1 MGKLLGQSEGAVHSR
16 MLLALLFII
25 NLLNYID
32 RLTLSGLLEPIGKD
46 LKLSDA
52 QLGIVA
58 LAFLVPYSV
67 LPPIVGWIGDRSQR
81 SRLIALA
88 VAVWSAATG
97 FAGIVRN
104 FAQLATTRAVV
115 GVGEATYMSLAP
127 SMIADAYPLGQRGT
141 AMSLFYI
148 ASPVGA
154 ALGVFLGGVIGAA
167 WGWRAACFIVGL
179 PGLIMAI
186 AIWLF
191 PEPKR
196 GGLDPD
202 KPSERP
208 PLREA
213 LTALARNKAYVLI
226 TLAYTVQLFAYNPIE
241 FWLPTVLQRDKA
253 IPLAQANS
261 AYGVVVILAGILGP
275 LIGGLLADRLVTR
288 FTNAYYW
295 ICVSTALASVL
306 PIVCFLVLPSGKPL
320 FAAIFAE
327 VFLGNMSTGIVF
339 TILVSIVIP
348 GLRATATAVVL
359 TVIHVLGDAISEPL
373 IGSISTHLQHLS
385 AAKLAGLT
393 SWLPS
398 QLVAQHLAMAICIVA
413 APAMALSGLLYM
425 AAKPSDAHRSH

>member
-1 MGKLLGQSEGAVHSR
+1 VGKLLGQTEGAARSR
-16 MLLALLFII
+16 VLLLLLFVI

-32 RLTLSGLLEPIGKD
+32 RLTISGLLEPIGKD
-46 LKLSDA
+46 LRMSDA
-52 QLGIVA
+52 QLGMVA
-58 LAFLVPYSV
+58 LAFLIPYSV

-97 FAGIVRN
+97 FGGMVRN

-115 GVGEATYMSLAP
+115 GIGEATYMSLAP
-127 SMIADAYPLGQRGT
+127 SMIADAYPEGRRGT
-141 AMSLFYI
+141 AMSLFYT

-167 WGWRAACFIVGL
+167 WGWRAACFVVGL
-179 PGLIMAI
+179 PGLVMAV
-186 AIWLF
+186 AIWFF

-196 GGLDPD
+196 GGLDPGMQA
-202 KPSERP
+202 ERP

-241 FWLPTVLQRDKA
+241 FWLPTALQRDKA

-261 AYGVVVILAGILGP
+261 AYGAVVIVAGTLGP
-275 LIGGLLADRLVTR
+275 LIGGLLADRLVRR
-288 FTNAYYW
+288 FRSVYYW
-295 ICVSTALASVL
+295 ICIATALASVP
-306 PIVCFLVLPSGKPL
+306 PIIAFLMLPSGKSL

-339 TILVSIVIP
+339 TVLVTVVIP
-348 GLRATATAVVL
+348 GLRSTATAIVL
-359 TVIHVLGDAISEPL
+359 TVIHVFGDAISEPL
-373 IGSISTHLQHLS
+373 IGSISTYLHGLS
-385 AAKLAGLT
+385 PAKLAMLGG
-393 SWLPS
+393 WLPP
-398 QLVAQHLAMAICIVA
+398 QFAAQHLMTAICIVS
-413 APAMALSGLLYM
+413 APAMALSSLLYLG
-425 AAKPSDAHRSH
+425 AKLSENR